1 MTTLPFILICF
12 YLRCFFLFLFFI
24 CSSKQTLGCSHNRNF
39 TSVETDSP
47 CQLLKVTEFSTS
59 QSKAVFIFVLQVE
72 NFFYFRFWIIL
83 RELFQMWQICG
94 VGGCIRQA
102 TVSPFTPLCEAG
114 SSALPPIPAMVEREA
129 SRSLKGQGSAKSR
142 ARLPRFNPKSAS
154 H

>member
-1 MTTLPFILICF
+1 MFLFKM
-12 YLRCFFLFLFFI
+12 FFLFLFFI

-47 CQLLKVTEFSTS
+47 CQLLKVTNSSTS

-94 VGGCIRQA
+94 VGGLHSGRRLFL
-102 TVSPFTPLCEAG
+102 PTPLCEAG

-129 SRSLKGQGSAKSR
+129 SRLKGQECKV
-142 ARLPRFNPKSAS
+142 
-154 H
+154 